1 MGIIFPLYKQ
11 DSRLQPGNYRPIALL
26 SVVGKLFG
34 SIIESRLSEWAERN
48 FALAD
53 EQGGFRRCRG
63 TPDLIFLLREI
74 IMMRQMRG
82 QPTLTTFIDAR
93 KAYDTVWRE
102 GNYVRLHEMGVR
114 GKLWRQLQAMS
125 SDPRAKSAF
134 PSAKR
139 NTSRL
144 VEASR
149 KGPSS
154 PRFCMHDTSMAYRR
168 N

>member
-1 MGIIFPLYKQ
+1 MGDGHHLPAVQARLPTAAGQLPLNCPAVSGWQ
-11 DSRLQPGNYRPIALL
+11 ACLAVLL
-26 SVVGKLFG
+26 KAS
-34 SIIESRLSEWAERN
+34 LSKWAERN

-125 SDPRAKSAF
+125 SDPKS
-134 PSAKR
+134 KV
-139 NTSRL
+139 RL
-144 VEASR
+144 PFGETEYFKVGRGVA

-154 PRFCMHDTSMAYRR
+154 PRFCMHATSMA
-168 N
+168 